1 MTDELKIRWIHT
13 QSLNPRV
20 FDTLGGND
28 KIELRIPHPTSGYK
42 KSIVDWVFLN
52 LIKTM

>member
-20 FDTLGGND
+20 FDTLGGNY
-28 KIELRIPHPTSGYK
+28 KIELRMPHPNSGYK
-42 KSIVDWVFLN
+42 NSTVDWLFLN

>member
-20 FDTLGGND
+20 FDTLGGNYQI
-28 KIELRIPHPTSGYK
+28 KLGMLHP
-42 KSIVDWVFLN
+42 KSDYEMHAVYWSFLN